1 MDALLTDTL
10 ASHHGLEERLARAKV
25 AHPSGDPEHPREE
38 FPAVDTFLSAAS
50 QHNAA
55 LLDVLVPAARARLP
69 HGAQRAAEFVAASRL
84 YEHAL
89 NGVKA
94 KLYHSAHAPRATWA
108 AVWSEVDEAF
118 RTVWKIELALVADL
132 AGARTA
138 SDPDWAERL
147 HRSELKAP
155 TRPHPHIPHQGVAG
169 QAARAV
175 ARRVDAFWD
184 AAEGRMTPR
193 PMRSHDRAHD
203 SLLTQYLLGDPHL
216 EDAPPSSFEGEPR
229 RASRTGWPLPPV
241 DGPADPH
248 QDNQDGIN
256 RIR

>member
-10 ASHHGLEERLARAKV
+10 ASHQGLEERLARAKV
-25 AHPSGDPEHPREE
+25 AHPSRDPEHPREQ

-55 LLDVLVPAARARLP
+55 LLDVLVPAARSRLP
-69 HGAQRAAEFVAASRL
+69 HGAQRASEFVAASRH

-89 NGVKA
+89 NAVKA
-94 KLYHSAHAPRATWA
+94 KLYHSAHAPHATWA
-108 AVWSEVDEAF
+108 SVWTEVDEAF
-118 RTVWKIELALVADL
+118 RTTWKIELALVADL
-132 AGARTA
+132 AETRTA
-138 SDPDWAERL
+138 DDPDWAQRL

-193 PMRSHDRAHD
+193 PHLARDRAHD
-203 SLLTQYLLGDPHL
+203 SLLTQYLLGDPHM
-216 EDAPPSSFEGEPR
+216 DAAPPSSFEGEPR
-229 RASRTGWPLPPV
+229 RAARTGWPLLPPG
-241 DGPADPH
+241 DTAEPD
-248 QDNQDGIN
+248 QDGQEGTH

>member
-25 AHPSGDPEHPREE
+25 AHPSRDPEHPREQ

-55 LLDVLVPAARARLP
+55 LLDVLVPAARTRLP
-69 HGAQRAAEFVAASRL
+69 HGAQRASEFVAASRH

-89 NGVKA
+89 NAVKA
-94 KLYHSAHAPRATWA
+94 KLYHSAHAPHATWA
-108 AVWSEVDEAF
+108 SVWAEVDEAF

-132 AGARTA
+132 ASARTA

-147 HRSELKAP
+147 HRSELTAP

-193 PMRSHDRAHD
+193 PTRARDRAHD
-203 SLLTQYLLGDPHL
+203 SLLTQYLLGDPHMA
-216 EDAPPSSFEGEPR
+216 DAPPSSFEGEPR
-229 RASRTGWPLPPV
+229 RSARTGWPLPPV
-241 DGPADPH
+241 EGPTDPH
-248 QDNQDGIN
+248 LDGEGDIN
-256 RIR
+256 RFR